1 MTANKVYRQA
11 ELEEVVGDLY
21 SIEVTDLGLI
31 AVIGKISV
39 WLPEDLEEKLNGWIG
54 RRVGVLRLDGY
65 HLRCLGEDDS
75 R

>member
-65 HLRCLGEDDS
+65 HLRCLEEDDS